1 MSRKALFSAFAIILA
16 AALLPAVAVSGGL
29 AANATPARGIS
40 SSGGLAANV
49 PSSVF
54 CADSSAAGASR
65 PDSAGLAALDAKLSE
80 YLLALAPQTE
90 RVKAGEC
97 DFLISSC
104 EDSLLRQRIALKAYD
119 FYITSHLMGDEA
131 VAIHIFDEWFASGK
145 VKMLSDV
152 DLMNARV
159 FADFNRSSLLGC
171 AAPRLTLQNMGGGL
185 ESAPRDGKVS
195 LLFFYDTSCTKC
207 KVETILMK
215 QLLRGGEYAFD
226 LFAVYTGTSRTE
238 WEEFIKKN
246 YGFETPLVNVHH
258 LWDPELSSDFQRLY
272 GVLQT
277 PRIFLVA
284 PDGEIIGR
292 GLDTEA
298 LIKLLPYASMLQ
310 TLYDRCPVG
319 ERLPDVSVSA
329 RLLKGRNFR
338 PSSESGFSSA
348 SGLSASGLSASG
360 EPVSSLSNSSQLSP
374 SSGSSERCTALR
386 RAGKARIY
394 QLRRFRGSPGYV
406 FFYSRSCTRCRS
418 QLSQID
424 SVLSEGRRSRI
435 LMVDMDALQREY
447 PEMARDCLDHFDLT
461 VLPKVIR
468 VDRRGRVLS
477 RTDSF

>member
-29 AANATPARGIS
+29 AAN
-40 SSGGLAANV
+40 V
-49 PSSVF
+49 PSAVF
-54 CADSSAAGASR
+54 CADSSAAGVSR
-65 PDSAGLAALDAKLSE
+65 PDSVGLAALDAKLSE

-104 EDSLLRQRIALKAYD
+104 EDSLLRQRIALRSYD

-145 VKMLSDV
+145 VKMLSDA

-171 AAPRLTLQNMGGGL
+171 AAPRLTLQNMGGGQ
-185 ESAPRDGKVS
+185 EIAPRDGKIS
-195 LLFFYDTSCTKC
+195 LLFFYDTACTKC

-215 QLLRGGEYAFD
+215 QLLQGGEYAFD

-329 RLLKGRNFR
+329 RLLKGRNLR
-338 PSSESGFSSA
+338 PSSESGFS
-348 SGLSASGLSASG
+348 SASGLSASG

-386 RAGKARIY
+386 RAGKARLF
-394 QLRRFRGSPGYV
+394 QLRRFRGSPGYI

-418 QLSQID
+418 QLSKID

-447 PEMARDCLDHFDLT
+447 PDMARDCLDHFDLT
-461 VLPKVIR
+461 ILPKVIR

-477 RTDSF
+477 RSESF

>member
-1 MSRKALFSAFAIILA
+1 MSRKALFSAFAIVLA

-29 AANATPARGIS
+29 AAN
-40 SSGGLAANV
+40 V
-49 PSSVF
+49 PSAVF

-152 DLMNARV
+152 DLMNAKV

-348 SGLSASGLSASG
+348 SGLSASG

-386 RAGKARIY
+386 RAGKARIF

-477 RTDSF
+477 RSDSF

>member
-29 AANATPARGIS
+29 AAN
-40 SSGGLAANV
+40 V
-49 PSSVF
+49 PSAVF
-54 CADSSAAGASR
+54 CADSSAAGVSR
-65 PDSAGLAALDAKLSE
+65 PDSVGLAALDAKLSE

-104 EDSLLRQRIALKAYD
+104 EDSLLRQRIALRSYD

-145 VKMLSDV
+145 VKMLSDA

-171 AAPRLTLQNMGGGL
+171 AAPRLTLQNMGGGQ
-185 ESAPRDGKVS
+185 EIAPRDGKIS
-195 LLFFYDTSCTKC
+195 LLFFYDTACTKC

-215 QLLRGGEYAFD
+215 QLLQGGEYAFD

-329 RLLKGRNFR
+329 RLLKGRNLR

-348 SGLSASGLSASG
+348 SGLSASG
-360 EPVSSLSNSSQLSP
+360 EPVSFLSNSSQLSP

-386 RAGKARIY
+386 RAGKARLF
-394 QLRRFRGSPGYV
+394 QLRRFRGSPGYI

-418 QLSQID
+418 QLSKID

-447 PEMARDCLDHFDLT
+447 PDMARDCLDHFDLT
-461 VLPKVIR
+461 ILPKVIR

-477 RTDSF
+477 RSESF

>member
-1 MSRKALFSAFAIILA
+1 MSRKALFSAFAIVLA

-29 AANATPARGIS
+29 AAN
-40 SSGGLAANV
+40 V
-49 PSSVF
+49 PSAVF

-195 LLFFYDTSCTKC
+195 LLFFYDTACTKC

-348 SGLSASGLSASG
+348 SGLSASG

>member
-1 MSRKALFSAFAIILA
+1 MSRKALFSAFALILA

-29 AANATPARGIS
+29 AANASPSPGVS
-40 SSGGLAANV
+40 SSGGLAANASSDDSFSSAA
-49 PSSVF
+49 PSIGLIGAGF
-54 CADSSAAGASR
+54 PLTADSSAVRR
-65 PDSAGLAALDAKLSE
+65 PDSAALAALDAKLSE
-80 YLLALAPQTE
+80 YLMALAPQTE
-90 RVKAGEC
+90 RVKAREC

-104 EDSLLRQRIALKAYD
+104 EDSLLRQRIALRTYD

-131 VAIHIFDEWFASGK
+131 VAIHIFDEWFAPGK
-145 VKMLSDV
+145 VKMLSDA

-159 FADFNRSSLLGC
+159 FADFNRISLLGC
-171 AAPRLTLQNMGGGL
+171 TAPRLTLQNMGGGQ
-185 ESAPRDGKVS
+185 EIAPRDGKIS

-238 WEEFIKKN
+238 WEEFIGKN
-246 YGFETPLVNVHH
+246 YSYETPLVSVHH

-298 LIKLLPYASMLQ
+298 LIKLLPYATMLQ
-310 TLYDRCPVG
+310 ELYDRCPVG

-338 PSSESGFSSA
+338 PS
-348 SGLSASGLSASG
+348 
-360 EPVSSLSNSSQLSP
+360 P
-374 SSGSSERCTALR
+374 SSGTSERSVALR
-386 RAGKARIY
+386 SAGKARIY
-394 QLRRFRGSPGYV
+394 PLRRFRGSPGYV
-406 FFYSRSCTRCRS
+406 FFYSRSCTRCSS
-418 QLSQID
+418 QLSKID
-424 SVLSEGRRSRI
+424 SVLSEGRKSRI

-447 PEMARDCLDHFDLT
+447 PEMARDCLDSFDLT

-477 RTDSF
+477 RSDSF

>member
-1 MSRKALFSAFAIILA
+1 MSRKALFSAFAIVLA

-29 AANATPARGIS
+29 AAN
-40 SSGGLAANV
+40 V
-49 PSSVF
+49 PSAVF

-348 SGLSASGLSASG
+348 SGLSASG

>member
-1 MSRKALFSAFAIILA
+1 MSRKALFSAFAIVLA
-16 AALLPAVAVSGGL
+16 AALLPAVAV
-29 AANATPARGIS
+29 
-40 SSGGLAANV
+40 SGGLAANV

-195 LLFFYDTSCTKC
+195 LLFFYDTACTKC

-348 SGLSASGLSASG
+348 SGLSASG

-386 RAGKARIY
+386 RAGKARIF